1 MMKKSQ
7 KVTSRTAE
15 SLRGNDSEGAV
26 ENPWNRKRLADS
38 AHALL
43 CSLNLG
49 RFATNLPSSL
59 PLRHR
64 EYVVISTARI
74 DGEASP
80 HKSNCWLLRCV
91 GPEQSNQRRFITP
104 VVTTGVAEDF
114 AAVYSGDV

>member
-7 KVTSRTAE
+7 QVTSRTAE
-15 SLRGNDSEGAV
+15 SLRGNDSEDAA
-26 ENPWNRKRLADS
+26 ENPWNGKRFADS

-49 RFATNLPSSL
+49 RFATNLPSHL

-80 HKSNCWLLRCV
+80 HKSNCWLRQRV
-91 GPEQSNQRRFITP
+91 GPEQ
-104 VVTTGVAEDF
+104 
-114 AAVYSGDV
+114 